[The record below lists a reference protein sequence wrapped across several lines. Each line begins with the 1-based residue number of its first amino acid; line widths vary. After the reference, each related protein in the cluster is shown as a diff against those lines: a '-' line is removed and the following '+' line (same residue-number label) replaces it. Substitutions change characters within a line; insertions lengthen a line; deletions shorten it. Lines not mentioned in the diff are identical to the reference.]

1 MKRIS
6 IAQRIILMIVAS
18 VIALMLVGGVGLNVS
33 NQQTNSIRI
42 LLDVTNQWP
51 MNDMLML
58 AIA

>member
-42 LLDVTNQWP
+42 IHEDSITNIVIWR
-51 MNDMLML
+51 
-58 AIA
+58 